1 MVDFFYSLRKSTQSW
16 NVFRPEALG
25 RSDACRGRHGCVDR
39 VRAVILAIGF
49 VSRGRLREVLHRC
62 VRGER
67 PTMLP
72 RSGEASPAEGI
83 VRW

>member
-1 MVDFFYSLRKSTQSW
+1 MGLFSAVCESRPKVGTFFVLRAW
-16 NVFRPEALG
+16 V